1 MPSTED
7 TIAAIATPIGQAGI
21 GIIRVSGPGSL
32 EIAKAIFKP
41 KTDQPLFKSHHLTM
55 GYIRDPES
63 TRIIDE
69 VLVSF
74 MAEPNSYTREDVFE
88 INSHSGYALLS
99 GIMTILM
106 NLGARMAEPGEFT
119 KRAFLNGRIDLSQA
133 EAVVDLMNA
142 QSERGLV
149 LAAQQI
155 QGSIKRDT
163 ETLREKAIHILAN
176 AEAAI
181 DFPEDDVEHLFR
193 NDGAEFI
200 EKNLVHPIHTLIRSH
215 ADRMWIDG
223 VHTVIAGR
231 VNAGK
236 SSLLNRLLNETR
248 AIVTNIPGT
257 TRDVIEST
265 LNISGIPLRIMDTAG
280 IREGKDEVERLG
292 IHLTRQQII
301 QSDLV
306 LIVIDQSRPFN
317 GDDMDILAQCDG
329 KNAVVVINKI
339 DLPVDAGYT
348 EKAGF
353 LNRFPTVE
361 ISALTGQGLDRLKE
375 AIKDAIISE
384 DSQTLTTSALTT
396 SHAVPNLR
404 HREALKKAGKC
415 FENAGDQA
423 RDNTPMEIVAFELR
437 SGLDHLGEITGQ
449 TIDDEI
455 LTSIFNRF
463 CLGK

>member
-1 MPSTED
+1 
-7 TIAAIATPIGQAGI
+7 
-21 GIIRVSGPGSL
+21 
-32 EIAKAIFKP
+32 
-41 KTDQPLFKSHHLTM
+41 M

-265 LNISGIPLRIMDTAG
+265 LNISGIPLRIMDTA
-280 IREGKDEVERLG
+280 
-292 IHLTRQQII
+292 
-301 QSDLV
+301 
-306 LIVIDQSRPFN
+306 
-317 GDDMDILAQCDG
+317 
-329 KNAVVVINKI
+329 
-339 DLPVDAGYT
+339 
-348 EKAGF
+348 
-353 LNRFPTVE
+353 
-361 ISALTGQGLDRLKE
+361 
-375 AIKDAIISE
+375 
-384 DSQTLTTSALTT
+384 
-396 SHAVPNLR
+396 
-404 HREALKKAGKC
+404 
-415 FENAGDQA
+415 
-423 RDNTPMEIVAFELR
+423 
-437 SGLDHLGEITGQ
+437 
-449 TIDDEI
+449 
-455 LTSIFNRF
+455 
-463 CLGK
+463 

>member
-7 TIAAIATPIGQAGI
+7 TIAAIATPMGQAGI
-21 GIIRVSGPGSL
+21 GIIRISGPGSL
-32 EIAKAIFKP
+32 EIAKTIFLP
-41 KTDQPLFKSHHLTM
+41 KTDQPLFKSHRLTM

-63 TRIIDE
+63 AHVIDE

-74 MAEPNSYTREDVFE
+74 MAAPNSYTREDVFE

-99 GIMTILM
+99 GIMAILLK
-106 NLGARMAEPGEFT
+106 LGARMAEPGEFT

-155 QGSIKRDT
+155 QGSIKGDL
-163 ETLREKAIHILAN
+163 ETLRGKAIHILAN

-193 NDGAEFI
+193 NEGVEFI
-200 EKNLVHPIHTLIRSH
+200 EKNLVQPIHTLIRAH

-223 VHTVIAGR
+223 VNTVIAGR

-236 SSLLNRLLNETR
+236 SSLLNRLLNETK
-248 AIVTNIPGT
+248 AIVTDTPGT

-280 IREGKDEVERLG
+280 IREVKDEVERLG
-292 IHLTRQQII
+292 VHRARQKITEADLLLII
-301 QSDLV
+301 
-306 LIVIDQSRPFN
+306 IDRSRPLN
-317 GDDMDILAQCDG
+317 ADDMDILALCE
-329 KNAVVVINKI
+329 KKKALVVLNKI
-339 DLPVDAGYT
+339 DLPATAGYT
-348 EKAGF
+348 EKADV
-353 LNRFPTVE
+353 LNHLITVE
-361 ISALTGQGLDRLKE
+361 ISALTGQGIEDLKK
-375 AIKDAIISE
+375 AIRDAILS
-384 DSQTLTTSALTT
+384 DSSPALTT

-415 FENAGDQA
+415 FEDAGNKA
-423 RDNTPMEIVAFELR
+423 NDNTPMEIVAFELR